1 MIFKRYLLPK
11 VGHFQVLIMSEGIHR
26 NQVFLHQN
34 VVQTLLYWNQ
44 LKSLA
49 QNCAK
54 NYYLHS
60 PTGVLCSTLVIISIL
75 LWFDGKNCTF
85 DRKKVIAFLTAFP
98 HCVLVIPKVKT
109 LLSRNFCQKSEIE
122 FLVFPL
128 CTIVQIT
135 EIYSSLM

>member
-1 MIFKRYLLPK
+1 MWAKYNLKTSVFPSLIISKNNFCKKWFLRYLLPK

-44 LKSLA
+44 LKPLA

-60 PTGVLCSTLVIISIL
+60 PTEVLCSNLSNYFIFAMI
-75 LWFDGKNCTF
+75 WRKNCTF
-85 DRKKVIAFLTAFP
+85 DRKNVIAFLTTFP
-98 HCVLVIPKVKT
+98 HCGAKEITKPLIW
-109 LLSRNFCQKSEIE
+109 RNIFS
-122 FLVFPL
+122 VR
-128 CTIVQIT
+128 
-135 EIYSSLM
+135 

>member
-11 VGHFQVLIMSEGIHR
+11 VGHFQVLIMSKGIHR

-44 LKSLA
+44 LKPLA

-60 PTGVLCSTLVIISIL
+60 PTGVLCSNLAIISIL

-85 DRKKVIAFLTAFP
+85 DRKNLIAFLTTFP
-98 HCVLVIPKVKT
+98 HCAHCLERLVCLVKIDFT
-109 LLSRNFCQKSEIE
+109 QNPWKAFRRKKS
-122 FLVFPL
+122 
-128 CTIVQIT
+128 
-135 EIYSSLM
+135 SS